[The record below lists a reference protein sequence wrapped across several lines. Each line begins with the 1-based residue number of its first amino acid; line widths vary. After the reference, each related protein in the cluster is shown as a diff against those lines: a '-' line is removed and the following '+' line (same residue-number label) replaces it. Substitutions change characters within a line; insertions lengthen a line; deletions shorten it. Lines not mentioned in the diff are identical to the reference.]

1 MSHTYTKVA
10 VHALFATKGRQPWLT
25 SALRTD
31 LFAYMAGIIKR
42 LGARPIIV
50 GGYSEH
56 VHLLFVLPARLPL
69 ADLMEK
75 LKANS
80 SRWLHQQT
88 RTSRGFAWQ
97 TGYAAFSVSQSNL
110 ERVRRY
116 VAAQEQHHRKMTYRE
131 EVLTLLR
138 KHGIEPDP
146 RFEP

>member
-1 MSHTYTKVA
+1 MQKILQPCQWHDRMSHTYTKVA

-56 VHLLFVLPARLPL
+56 VHLIFVLPAPLPL

-97 TGYAAFSVSQSNL
+97 KGLHRVQC
-110 ERVRRY
+110 ERVEFGASQKIRRRARTTPSQDG
-116 VAAQEQHHRKMTYRE
+116 VS
-131 EVLTLLR
+131 
-138 KHGIEPDP
+138 
-146 RFEP
+146 